1 MEMGHEKVKSTLLLD
16 MDDTTVDQSLVW
28 VEKVYERTGILLER
42 EKWTQWDL
50 NTILPSEIVQMIFA
64 EINQEPG
71 FYRQLRAKPGAIQGI
86 RTLHKIYDI
95 VFVSASEHYG
105 YADKYRW
112 IEENLPFLEK
122 NNLILTHR
130 KDLVIGDILVDDGP
144 HNILASPSQIKIVFD
159 QPWNR
164 QLTNY
169 PRVSNWKQLTNLLMK
184 YSKKLHCA

>member
-1 MEMGHEKVKSTLLLD
+1 MGLESTKSILLLD
-16 MDDTTVDQSLVW
+16 MDDTTVDQSSVW
-28 VEKVYERTGILLER
+28 VDKVFERTGIKLDR

-50 NTILPSEIVQMIFA
+50 NTILPHDIVHMIFA

-71 FYRQLRAKPGAIQGI
+71 FYRQLPAKQGAIKGI
-86 RTLHKIYDI
+86 RNLAKFYDI

-105 YADKYRW
+105 YADKYHW

-122 NNLILTHR
+122 INLVLTHR
-130 KDLVIGDILVDDGP
+130 KDLVMGDILVDDGP
-144 HNILASPSQIKIVFD
+144 HNILQSPSEIKVIFD

-164 QLTNY
+164 HLTNY
-169 PRVSNWKQLTNLLMK
+169 PRVTNWKQLTNLLMK